1 MMVSAGSKRRWE
13 CGVDMTE
20 IVTTR
25 FDIIRLRL
33 EADIVAYTTIL
44 AKKIKS
50 LEMSI
55 YYDILVMPDMIKF
68 KNSNPLRLVEIK
80 GSSLWLVL

>member
-33 EADIVAYTTIL
+33 EADIAAYTTIL

-80 GSSLWLVL
+80 R

>member
-80 GSSLWLVL
+80 R

>member
-13 CGVDMTE
+13 CGVEMTE

-80 GSSLWLVL
+80 R

>member
-1 MMVSAGSKRRWE
+1 LMVSAGSKRRWE

-80 GSSLWLVL
+80 R

>member
-68 KNSNPLRLVEIK
+68 KNALEFSGIWEEICN
-80 GSSLWLVL
+80 LVL

>member
-55 YYDILVMPDMIKF
+55 YYYILVMPDMIKF

-80 GSSLWLVL
+80 R